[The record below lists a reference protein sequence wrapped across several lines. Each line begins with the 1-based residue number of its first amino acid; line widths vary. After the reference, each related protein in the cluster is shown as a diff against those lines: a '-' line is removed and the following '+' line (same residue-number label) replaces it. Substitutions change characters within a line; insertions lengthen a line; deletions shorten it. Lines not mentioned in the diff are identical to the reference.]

1 MPEQNPN
8 RKRPSMT
15 LAAGVIVVALIIV
28 GGFYLFKNFT
38 STPTPETPP
47 VTQMPPVDEP
57 LTYASSTMKISLT
70 YPKDFTLNASY
81 TNTSVNPNKP
91 ILGVKLTIPLTMATG
106 TNLSQDSGISVEQL
120 PRAKACT
127 GDIYLAAN
135 VKPQKITDGT
145 VTYSVATSSDAG
157 AGNLYEEAVFALD
170 GSSPCTAVRYFIH
183 STQIANYPPGTVTAY
198 DRTALFAAF
207 DKIRRSLVVTP

>member
-1 MPEQNPN
+1 MPEENPN
-8 RKRPSMT
+8 RKRSSLA
-15 LAAGVIVVALIIV
+15 LAAGVIVIALISAL
-28 GGFYLFKNFT
+28 GFYLFKNVT
-38 STPTPETPP
+38 STPTPESPP

-57 LTYASSTMKISLT
+57 VTYASSTMKISLT
-70 YPKDFTLNASY
+70 YPKDFTLDESY
-81 TNTSVNPNKP
+81 VNTSVNPNKP

-120 PRAKACT
+120 PRAKICS
-127 GDIYLAAN
+127 GDIFLAAN

-145 VTYSVATSSDAG
+145 VTYSVATSSGAG

-183 STQIANYPPGTVTAY
+183 STQIANYPPGTVVAF
-198 DRTALFAAF
+198 DRTALLAAF
-207 DKIRRSLVVTP
+207 DTIRRSLVLSQ